1 MNYRSALPL
10 THVRFTRGFL
20 AERTR
25 LVRDVVIP
33 YQWEALN
40 DRVPGA
46 EPSGCVHNFQVAAGE
61 KEGKFYG
68 LFWQDSDLA
77 KWIEAASYR
86 LATHPDAALDA
97 TLDGLIA
104 TIAKAQ
110 GADGYLNTFF
120 QLVEPQ
126 NRWANLR
133 DCHELY
139 VAGHMIE
146 AGVAHFRATGKR
158 SLLDVVCKLADMIDR
173 TFGLGPGQIPGYCG
187 HEEIELALVKLART
201 TGEAR
206 YAKLATYFIDQRGQ
220 EPNYLMAETKR
231 RGEDKLPWHMYHD
244 GLATLQAARPVR
256 ELKEPVGHAV
266 RQMYLLAAMADLA
279 VDMKDDSL
287 LQSCR
292 TLWESIVR
300 RHLYI
305 TGGVGSEPYGEKF
318 TESFDL
324 PPDRAYAETCAAIGV
339 IFFARRL
346 LDIELRGEYADV
358 MERALYNNV
367 QSGMSLDG
375 TKFFYVNPLELI
387 PAVAKRRYECHLVKT
402 QRVGWFGCACC
413 PPNVARLFASLG
425 EYLASQ
431 RPDGLALHLY
441 TESDLRFTAAGRDAQ
456 LSVRTDY
463 PWTEDIA
470 IEVKSAQ
477 PAEFTLYLRIPA
489 WCRAARLTLNDQLQ
503 SLAPVNGYAA
513 LTRTWQPGDKVVLTL
528 PMPAERIHAD
538 PRVATVAGHAALQ
551 RGPIVYCIE
560 EADHGPNL
568 AALSLPRTAT
578 LTARHDATLLGGC
591 VVLESTATREPPLS
605 TLYSATPP
613 TPATVPFR
621 AIPYGLWANRGEGEM
636 RVWLR
641 QS

>member
-1 MNYRSALPL
+1 MNYVSALPL
-10 THVRFTRGFL
+10 QHVRFTRGFL
-20 AERTR
+20 AERVR
-25 LVRDVVIP
+25 LVREVVIP
-33 YQWEALN
+33 YQWDALN

-46 EPSGCVHNFQVAAGE
+46 EPSGCVHNFKVAAGE
-61 KEGKFYG
+61 KAGKFYG

-86 LATHPDAALDA
+86 LGTHPDAALDA
-97 TLDGLIA
+97 ELDQLIA
-104 TIAKAQ
+104 TMAKAQ
-110 GADGYLNTFF
+110 AEDGYLNTFF

-126 NRWANLR
+126 NRWANLME
-133 DCHELY
+133 CHELY

-158 SLLDVVCKLADMIDR
+158 TLLTVVGKLADLIDR

-187 HEEIELALVKLART
+187 HQEIELALVKLGRA
-201 TGEAR
+201 TGEPR
-206 YAKLATYFIDQRGQ
+206 YAKLAAYFINQRGQ

-231 RGEDKLPWHMYHD
+231 RGVEKLPWHMYHD

-266 RQMYLLAAMADLA
+266 RQMYMLAAMADLA
-279 VDMKDDSL
+279 VIEQDDSL

-292 TLWESIVR
+292 TLWAAIVR
-300 RHLYI
+300 GHLYL

-318 TESFDL
+318 TEPFDL

-425 EYLASQ
+425 EYVASQ

-441 TESDLRFTAAGRDAQ
+441 AEGDLRFTAGGQEVR
-456 LSVRTDY
+456 LTVRTDY
-463 PWTEDIA
+463 PWTEAIA
-470 IEVKSAQ
+470 IEVN
-477 PAEFTLYLRIPA
+477 PAAPVACALQLRIPG
-489 WCRAARLTLNDQLQ
+489 WCRGAKLTVNGQPQ
-503 SLAPVNGYAA
+503 ALAPVEGYAA
-513 LTRTWQPGDKVVLTL
+513 VRRTWQPGDKLVLTL
-528 PMPAERIHAD
+528 PMPVERVHAD
-538 PRVATVAGHAALQ
+538 PRVATVAGKVALQ
-551 RGPIVYCIE
+551 RGPIVYCFE
-560 EADHGPNL
+560 EPDNGADL
-568 AALSLPRTAT
+568 AALALPRTAP
-578 LTARHDATLLGGC
+578 LAARHEAALLGGC
-591 VVLESTATREPPLS
+591 VVIETSGTREPAAPA
-605 TLYSATPP
+605 LYTAAPP
-613 TPATVPFR
+613 AAKSVALR

-641 QS
+641 ES